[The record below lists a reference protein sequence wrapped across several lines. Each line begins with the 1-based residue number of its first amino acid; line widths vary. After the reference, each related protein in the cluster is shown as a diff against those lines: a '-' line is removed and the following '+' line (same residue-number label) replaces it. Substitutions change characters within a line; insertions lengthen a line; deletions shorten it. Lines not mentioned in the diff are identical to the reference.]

1 MIRLDL
7 TKVAILPD
15 DGVLKAADYRA
26 YVDGEATVAAARAEA
41 ERIRAE
47 AEAEYRRQSERGFA
61 EGLRKGQSDC
71 AEQMLGVVSRGVEF
85 LRGLE
90 ETVASLVMLAL
101 EQMIG
106 AMDDREL
113 LMKVVRR
120 VLSVARE
127 RGRVTI
133 RIHPDRVGYVEGQL
147 GLGDGD
153 AAGRVIEVVPDPLL
167 GHSDCILETELGMID
182 ASLDVQL
189 EAIRKSLLHAVGS
202 VDGPADGARPGA
214 RRE

>member
-7 TKVAILPD
+7 AKLAIIPD
-15 DGVLKAADYRA
+15 DGVLKADDHRA
-26 YVDGEATVAAARAEA
+26 YIDAETMLAAARADA

-47 AEAEYRRQSERGFA
+47 AEAEFRRQSERGYA
-61 EGLRKGQSDC
+61 EGLRKGQCEC
-71 AEQMLGVVSRGVEF
+71 AEQMLQVVSRGVQF

-101 EQMIG
+101 EQMLG

-113 LMKVVRR
+113 LMKVVHKA
-120 VLSVARE
+120 LSVVRE

-133 RIHPDRVGYVEGQL
+133 RVRPDQVSYVEEQL
-147 GLGDGD
+147 GAGASGGDS
-153 AAGRVIEVVPDPLL
+153 RVIEVVPDPLL
-167 GHSDCILETELGMID
+167 GRSDCILETELGVID

-189 EAIRKSLLHAVGS
+189 DAIRKTLLNAVGP
-202 VDGPADGARPGA
+202 VDGPAGGNRTGARS
-214 RRE
+214 E